1 MNSLETLK
9 CISLDTFEGLF
20 TNQHTSL
27 NLQSGAMIMATTTEL
42 ARSGTVVLRNG
53 HMMSCTC
60 LGNGKGEFK
69 CEPSKQS
76 KVFQQ
81 LSLSNF
87 QQLMVGWLTFIVC
100 CRWIHLLW
108 WWEALP
114 GGKPVAEG
122 VSRSNMHM
130 YLLWRTTGN
139 TRFYV
144 FSIFQCICFY
154 ITYIPMIKPLLS
166 LQGWRCE
173 NCRRPGAEV
182 DADLIQPPVRSD
194 AYDRYRENA
203 LRKLVSLY
211 RCDRQRLRKQR
222 IEESDQS
229 LMKVRLSIIIVNIV

>member
-1 MNSLETLK
+1 MCNNHWMNVCEGWIHWKLK

-20 TNQHTSL
+20 TNQHTYL

-42 ARSGTVVLRNG
+42 ARSGTVMLKTV
-53 HMMSCTC
+53 TWWAAPVWAA
-60 LGNGKGEFK
+60 GKESSSVN
-69 CEPSKQS
+69 PVS
-76 KVFQQ
+76 KVFQS

-87 QQLMVGWLTFIVC
+87 RHLMVGWLTFIVC

-139 TRFYV
+139 TRFYA
-144 FSIFQCICFY
+144 FSIFQCIYTLMCFY

-182 DADLIQPPVRSD
+182 DVDLIQPPVRSD

-203 LRKLVSLY
+203 LRKLVSL
-211 RCDRQRLRKQR
+211 L
-222 IEESDQS
+222 
-229 LMKVRLSIIIVNIV
+229 